1 VAVVLG
7 PLAPLLADPTVSEV
21 MVHAGRHVWVERQGR
36 LEAAGLE
43 LTAGTAEAL
52 IERIVAPL
60 GLRAD
65 RSAPI
70 VDARLPDGSRVHAVL
85 PPVALDGPS
94 LCIRRFAPQVWP
106 LAAFGPPAVVERLQQ
121 AVTEARNIVVS
132 GSTSSGKTSLLGT
145 LAGELPV
152 GDRVLTIED
161 AAELRLPGRHVVR
174 LEARPATA
182 DGFGAIDVRT
192 LVRAALRMRPD
203 RLVIGE
209 VRGAEV
215 IDMLLALSTGHDG
228 CLSTIHATAPSDAL
242 RRIEALVLSAEP
254 GFPLLAVRELVH
266 AAVDVIVHVG
276 RGSEGA
282 RRVLAIAEVVAPD
295 ELGRGRPRTH
305 DALVAGFT
313 RPGRRP

>member
-1 VAVVLG
+1 MTFGL
-7 PLAPLLADPTVSEV
+7 LAPLLADPTVSEV
-21 MVHAGRHVWVERQGR
+21 MVHAGRYVWVERHGR
-36 LEAAGLE
+36 LEAAGVE
-43 LTAGTAEAL
+43 LTEGMAEAL

-106 LAAFGPPAVVERLQQ
+106 LASFGPPAVTALLQQ
-121 AVTEARNIVVS
+121 AVATARNIVVS
-132 GSTSSGKTSLLGT
+132 GSTSSGKTSLLGS
-145 LAGELPV
+145 LAGELAPS
-152 GDRVLTIED
+152 DRVVTIED
-161 AAELRLPGRHVVR
+161 AAELRLPGPHVVR

-182 DGFGAIDVRT
+182 DGFGAIDVRA

-209 VRGAEV
+209 VRGPEV
-215 IDMLLALSTGHDG
+215 VDMLMALSTGHDG
-228 CLSTIHATAPSDAL
+228 CLATIHATGPADAL

-254 GFPLLAVRELVH
+254 GFPLPAVRELVH
-266 AAVDVIVHVG
+266 AAIDVIVHVS
-276 RGSEGA
+276 RGSAGA
-282 RRVLAIAEVVAPD
+282 RRVIAVAEVVGPD
-295 ELGRGRPRTH
+295 ELGRGRPRTR
-305 DALVAGFT
+305 DALAAGFA
-313 RPGRRP
+313 RSGRRS